1 MCNFECIAKMRDIFE
16 EKLIF
21 CGKEFR
27 TSSNK
32 NYSYVAINLTFSPFV
47 AKKKKSLIL
56 RFSSHQAQAA
66 LMYDA
71 VFVLVEAFNKFLRKK
86 PDRSNVRRTGI
97 PGSSQITNG
106 TRALDC
112 NSSRGWVTPFEYG
125 DKISRLLRKVSETH
139 LSFFLRERLKKRKK
153 KKCLKID
160 VASFQQF

>member
-1 MCNFECIAKMRDIFE
+1 
-16 EKLIF
+16 
-21 CGKEFR
+21 
-27 TSSNK
+27 
-32 NYSYVAINLTFSPFV
+32 
-47 AKKKKSLIL
+47 
-56 RFSSHQAQAA
+56 
-66 LMYDA
+66 MYDA

-153 KKCLKID
+153 KKMLKNRCGFISAILISIKSID
-160 VASFQQF
+160 AKFKYCFIRINSWKDKFHFINHFQSLQID

>member
-1 MCNFECIAKMRDIFE
+1 MQE
-16 EKLIF
+16 EISNRL
-21 CGKEFR
+21 
-27 TSSNK
+27 NK
-32 NYSYVAINLTFSPFV
+32 NYSYVAINLIFFSFRKE
-47 AKKKKSLIL
+47 KKNHSFYDSFRI
-56 RFSSHQAQAA
+56 QAQAA

-125 DKISRLLRKVSETH
+125 DKISRLLRKVSEIH
-139 LSFFLRERLKKRKK
+139 PSFFLGERLKKKK
-153 KKCLKID
+153 KWLKNIKM
-160 VASFQQF
+160 ASFQRF